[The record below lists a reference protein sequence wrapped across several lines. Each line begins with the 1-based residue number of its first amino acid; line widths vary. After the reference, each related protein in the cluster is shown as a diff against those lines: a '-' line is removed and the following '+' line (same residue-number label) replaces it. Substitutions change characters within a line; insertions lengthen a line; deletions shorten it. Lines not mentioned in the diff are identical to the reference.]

1 MAKTSYG
8 YVERNLE
15 NDVNW
20 AEVGKGF
27 SDMLIAEREERKAK
41 KEFLDSAMV
50 QTQEDITKNAPLGYN
65 TQFNDTMIGLASNS
79 NAFVLAANKDLK
91 AGRITPEEYMRKL
104 QRINSSADTV
114 FALGN
119 DFNAIYEDKLTRMDD
134 KTSGAV
140 EQTAFEVMADL
151 VNFNSHDF
159 MIDKNGTIVA
169 APLIQDANGVTT
181 LDGNNARSVQAIF
194 NIAQNK
200 VDRLDVEN
208 TIQEKVKRLGN
219 IILGESA
226 TASLSKQG
234 YDRLIE
240 GIRFANPS
248 KYEEWKKE
256 TVKEIMANDLDVAS
270 VLADYGNAYETTTD
284 KNLYDKNKDK
294 YIYVDITNGRE
305 IKVELTEKQKEDALD
320 ILDLVIESQ
329 VGGKKTD
336 KVIRKTDVSVERLK
350 YFKNLKD
357 GEKIQADIATYWNQ
371 LGYGD
376 AEQKAKAAQ
385 ALLGNKNVLDSN
397 ILGFKVSD
405 DGNSLDIIYDEAN
418 IGKNRSIDLTQEYT
432 PEEWA
437 TLGSEIHGISN
448 VNEAVQAGGGWK
460 EGESFTPIKGGEV
473 NIWSGVS
480 ALRRGATE
488 DLIIDQYNR
497 VIGEEINKGRSASEI
512 ASTLK
517 GFGFPTSV
525 SKLGFGNTIT
535 IDGQNFDVTKDED
548 IVSLRRLIDTK
559 VKGDKSMMKNIV
571 STAGGTAENKTGGKV
586 R

>member
-65 TQFNDTMIGLASNS
+65 TQFNDRMIGLASNS

-119 DFNAIYEDKLTRMDD
+119 DFNAIYEDKLIRMDS
-134 KTSGAV
+134 KPPLSGAV
-140 EQTAFEVMADL
+140 EQTAFEAMADL
-151 VNFNSHDF
+151 VNFNNHDF

-208 TIQEKVKRLGN
+208 TIQEKVKKLGQTV
-219 IILGESA
+219 LGTSVAA
-226 TASLSKQG
+226 TYSKQG
-234 YDRLIE
+234 MDVLMK
-240 GIRFANPS
+240 GIRRTDPEA
-248 KYEEWKKE
+248 YEKWRKE

-305 IKVELTEKQKEDALD
+305 IKVELTEEQKEDALD
-320 ILDLVIESQ
+320 ILYGVIDSQ
-329 VGGKKTD
+329 VG
-336 KVIRKTDVSVERLK
+336 SERT
-350 YFKNLKD
+350 
-357 GEKIQADIATYWNQ
+357 E
-371 LGYGD
+371 
-376 AEQKAKAAQ
+376 
-385 ALLGNKNVLDSN
+385 
-397 ILGFKVSD
+397 
-405 DGNSLDIIYDEAN
+405 EA
-418 IGKNRSIDLTQEYT
+418 
-432 PEEWA
+432 
-437 TLGSEIHGISN
+437 
-448 VNEAVQAGGGWK
+448 
-460 EGESFTPIKGGEV
+460 
-473 NIWSGVS
+473 
-480 ALRRGATE
+480 
-488 DLIIDQYNR
+488 
-497 VIGEEINKGRSASEI
+497 
-512 ASTLK
+512 
-517 GFGFPTSV
+517 TSV
-525 SKLGFGNTIT
+525 MRP
-535 IDGQNFDVTKDED
+535 D
-548 IVSLRRLIDTK
+548 VSLRESRSKENAEKFKAQDAVNMLGYLYAPKNDDDMIVAINYFEGLNPDIMDIRRTPEKIEIDTVDK
-559 VKGDKSMMKNIV
+559 EGNIVTTPIGYGSDFSMFVKGA
-571 STAGGTAENKTGGKV
+571 TALTAEKDVSSALSKIDKTKLNVDEKGNYIKSQGTRSQPRKIKTSKSEVDYSQYKKYIDDNVNINNVEQLQNTLSSLGITSIDFPMANGIVIVDDKRGKLV
-586 R
+586 FDYNEKGMNDLKLYLKGNAAAISQYQISTKVNTQGKQNLPGQE

>member
-65 TQFNDTMIGLASNS
+65 TQFNDIMIGLASNS

-119 DFNAIYEDKLTRMDD
+119 DFNAIYEDKLIRMDD

-151 VNFNSHDF
+151 VNFNDHDF

-208 TIQEKVKRLGN
+208 TIQEKVKRLGE

-240 GIRFANPS
+240 GIRFADPS

-320 ILDLVIESQ
+320 ILDGVIESQ

-336 KVIRKTDVSVERLK
+336 KVIQKTDASVSRLE
-350 YFKNLKD
+350 YFKKLKD

-376 AEQKAKAAQ
+376 AEQKIKAAE

-397 ILGFKVSD
+397 ILGIKVSD

-418 IGKNRSIDLTQEYT
+418 IGKNRSINLTKKYT

-460 EGESFTPIKGGEV
+460 EGKSFTPIKGGET

-488 DLIIDQYNR
+488 GSIIDQYNR
-497 VIGEEINKGRSASEI
+497 VVGEEINKGRSASEI

-525 SKLGFGNTIT
+525 SSFGIGDTIT
-535 IDGQNFDVTKDED
+535 IDGEKFNVTED
-548 IVSLRRLIDTK
+548 QAITSLRRLIDQK
-559 VKGDKSMMKNIV
+559 VKGDKTMMKNIV
-571 STAGGTAENKTGGKV
+571 STAGGNKGEGDNLFK
-586 R
+586 

>member
-65 TQFNDTMIGLASNS
+65 TQFNDRMIGLASNS

-119 DFNAIYEDKLTRMDD
+119 DFNAIYEDKLIRMDD

-140 EQTAFEVMADL
+140 EQTAFEAMADL
-151 VNFNSHDF
+151 VDFNSHDF

-234 YDRLIE
+234 YDKLIE

-294 YIYVDITNGRE
+294 YIYIDITNGRE

-336 KVIRKTDVSVERLK
+336 KVIRKTDASVSRLE

-376 AEQKAKAAQ
+376 AEQKAKAVQ
-385 ALLGNKNVLDSN
+385 ALLGNKHVLDSD

-418 IGKNRSIDLTQEYT
+418 IGKNRSIDLTKKYT
-432 PEEWA
+432 AEEWA

-460 EGESFTPIKGGEV
+460 EGESFTPIEEGKV

-488 DLIIDQYNR
+488 GSIIDQYNR
-497 VIGEEINKGRSASEI
+497 VIGEEINKSRSASEI

-525 SKLGFGNTIT
+525 SYLGIGDTIT

-559 VKGDKSMMKNIV
+559 VKGDKSMMKSIV
-571 STAGGTAENKTGGKV
+571 STAGGNKGTGAKYNKD
-586 R
+586 

>member
-65 TQFNDTMIGLASNS
+65 TDFNDRMIGLASNS

-119 DFNAIYEDKLTRMDD
+119 DFNAIYEDKLIRMDD

-140 EQTAFEVMADL
+140 EQTAFEAMADL

-208 TIQEKVKRLGN
+208 TIQEKVKRLGQT
-219 IILGESA
+219 ILGTSVAA
-226 TASLSKQG
+226 TYSKQG
-234 YDRLIE
+234 MDVLMK
-240 GIRFANPS
+240 GIRRTDPEA
-248 KYEEWKKE
+248 YEKWRKE

-320 ILDLVIESQ
+320 ILYGVIDSQ
-329 VGGKKTD
+329 VG
-336 KVIRKTDVSVERLK
+336 SERT
-350 YFKNLKD
+350 
-357 GEKIQADIATYWNQ
+357 E
-371 LGYGD
+371 
-376 AEQKAKAAQ
+376 
-385 ALLGNKNVLDSN
+385 
-397 ILGFKVSD
+397 
-405 DGNSLDIIYDEAN
+405 EA
-418 IGKNRSIDLTQEYT
+418 
-432 PEEWA
+432 
-437 TLGSEIHGISN
+437 
-448 VNEAVQAGGGWK
+448 
-460 EGESFTPIKGGEV
+460 
-473 NIWSGVS
+473 
-480 ALRRGATE
+480 
-488 DLIIDQYNR
+488 
-497 VIGEEINKGRSASEI
+497 
-512 ASTLK
+512 
-517 GFGFPTSV
+517 TSV
-525 SKLGFGNTIT
+525 MRP
-535 IDGQNFDVTKDED
+535 D
-548 IVSLRRLIDTK
+548 VSLRESWNKENAEKLKAQDAVNMLGYLYAPKNDDDMIVAINYFEGLNPNIMDIRRTPEKIEIDTK
-559 VKGDKSMMKNIV
+559 DKDGNIVTTPIGYGSDFSMFVKGA
-571 STAGGTAENKTGGKV
+571 TALTAEKDVSSALSKIDKTKLNIDEKGKYIFSQGTRSQPRKIKTSKSGADFSQYKKYIDDNVNIDNVEQLQNTLSGLGITSNGIANGIVITDDKKGKLTFDYNKKGMDSLRRYLEGNAAAISQYQISLKVNPQGKQNLPGEG
-586 R
+586 

>member
-65 TQFNDTMIGLASNS
+65 TQFNDRMIGLASNS

-119 DFNAIYEDKLTRMDD
+119 DFNAIYEDKLIRMDS
-134 KTSGAV
+134 KPPLSGAV
-140 EQTAFEVMADL
+140 EQTAFEAMADL
-151 VNFNSHDF
+151 VNFNNHDF

-208 TIQEKVKRLGN
+208 TIQEKVKKLGQTV
-219 IILGESA
+219 LGTSVAA
-226 TASLSKQG
+226 TYSKQG
-234 YDRLIE
+234 MDVLMK
-240 GIRFANPS
+240 GIRRTDPEA
-248 KYEEWKKE
+248 YEKWRKE

-305 IKVELTEKQKEDALD
+305 IKVELTEEQKEDALD
-320 ILDLVIESQ
+320 ILYGVIDSQ
-329 VGGKKTD
+329 VG
-336 KVIRKTDVSVERLK
+336 SERT
-350 YFKNLKD
+350 
-357 GEKIQADIATYWNQ
+357 E
-371 LGYGD
+371 
-376 AEQKAKAAQ
+376 
-385 ALLGNKNVLDSN
+385 
-397 ILGFKVSD
+397 
-405 DGNSLDIIYDEAN
+405 EA
-418 IGKNRSIDLTQEYT
+418 
-432 PEEWA
+432 
-437 TLGSEIHGISN
+437 
-448 VNEAVQAGGGWK
+448 
-460 EGESFTPIKGGEV
+460 
-473 NIWSGVS
+473 
-480 ALRRGATE
+480 
-488 DLIIDQYNR
+488 
-497 VIGEEINKGRSASEI
+497 
-512 ASTLK
+512 
-517 GFGFPTSV
+517 TSV
-525 SKLGFGNTIT
+525 MRP
-535 IDGQNFDVTKDED
+535 D
-548 IVSLRRLIDTK
+548 VSLRESRSKENAEKFKAQDAVNMLGYLYAPKNDDDMIVAINYFEGLNPDIMDIRRTPEKIEIDTVDK
-559 VKGDKSMMKNIV
+559 EGNIVTTPIGYGSDFSMFVKGA
-571 STAGGTAENKTGGKV
+571 TALTAEKDVSSALSKIDKTKLNVDDKGNYIKSQGTRSQPRKIKTSKSEVDYSQYKKYIDDNVNINNVEQLQNTLSSLGITSIDFPMANGIVIVDDKRGKLV
-586 R
+586 FDYNEKGMNDLKLYLKGNAAAISQYQISTKVNTQGKQNLPGQE

>member
-50 QTQEDITKNAPLGYN
+50 QAQEDITKNAPLGYN
-65 TQFNDTMIGLASNS
+65 TQFNDIMIGLASNS

-119 DFNAIYEDKLTRMDD
+119 DFNAIYEDKLIRMDD

-234 YDRLIE
+234 YDKLIE

-336 KVIRKTDVSVERLK
+336 KVIRKTDASVSRLE

-376 AEQKAKAAQ
+376 AEQKAKAVQ
-385 ALLGNKNVLDSN
+385 ALLGNKHVLDSD

-460 EGESFTPIKGGEV
+460 EGESFTPIEEGKV

-488 DLIIDQYNR
+488 GSIIDQYNR
-497 VIGEEINKGRSASEI
+497 VIGEEINKSRSASEI

-525 SKLGFGNTIT
+525 SYLGIGDTIT
-535 IDGQNFDVTKDED
+535 IDGQNFDVTKDQD

-559 VKGDKSMMKNIV
+559 VDESMMKNIV
-571 STAGGTAENKTGGKV
+571 STAGGNKGTGAKYNKD
-586 R
+586 

>member
-65 TQFNDTMIGLASNS
+65 TQFNDRMIGLASNS

-119 DFNAIYEDKLTRMDD
+119 DFNAIYEDKLIRMDD

-151 VNFNSHDF
+151 VNFNDHDF

-208 TIQEKVKRLGN
+208 TIQEKVKRLGQTV
-219 IILGESA
+219 LGTSVAA
-226 TASLSKQG
+226 TYSKQG
-234 YDRLIE
+234 MDVLMK
-240 GIRFANPS
+240 GIRRTDPDA
-248 KYEEWKKE
+248 YEKWRKE

-305 IKVELTEKQKEDALD
+305 IKVELTEEQKEDALD
-320 ILDLVIESQ
+320 ILYGVIDSQ
-329 VGGKKTD
+329 VG
-336 KVIRKTDVSVERLK
+336 SERT
-350 YFKNLKD
+350 
-357 GEKIQADIATYWNQ
+357 E
-371 LGYGD
+371 
-376 AEQKAKAAQ
+376 
-385 ALLGNKNVLDSN
+385 
-397 ILGFKVSD
+397 
-405 DGNSLDIIYDEAN
+405 EA
-418 IGKNRSIDLTQEYT
+418 
-432 PEEWA
+432 
-437 TLGSEIHGISN
+437 
-448 VNEAVQAGGGWK
+448 
-460 EGESFTPIKGGEV
+460 
-473 NIWSGVS
+473 
-480 ALRRGATE
+480 
-488 DLIIDQYNR
+488 
-497 VIGEEINKGRSASEI
+497 
-512 ASTLK
+512 
-517 GFGFPTSV
+517 TSV
-525 SKLGFGNTIT
+525 LRP
-535 IDGQNFDVTKDED
+535 D
-548 IVSLRRLIDTK
+548 VSLRESWSKENAAKLKAEEAVNMLGYLYAPKNDDDMIVAINYFEGLNPNIMDIRRTPEKIEIDT
-559 VKGDKSMMKNIV
+559 VDKNGNIV
-571 STAGGTAENKTGGKV
+571 TTPIGYGSDFSMFIKGATALTAEKDVSSALSKIDKTKLNIDEKGNYIKSEGTRSQPRKVTKSGGSANFSQYKKYIDDNVNIKNVEQLQNTLSGLGITSNGIANGIVITDDKRGKLTFEYSEKGMDSLRRYLQGNAAAISQYQISTKV
-586 R
+586 NPQEKQNLPGVEP